1 MAVEIKLVLKDG
13 EQQRVDRVLEHL
25 AEKAKDV
32 NGPLNCSMLEN
43 TVKPQHTLAYKNNL
57 VQCSILENAVKLKRF
72 YYN

>member
-13 EQQRVDRVLEHL
+13 EQQCVDRVLEHL

-32 NGPLNCSMLEN
+32 NGALNCN
-43 TVKPQHTLAYKNNL
+43 
-57 VQCSILENAVKLKRF
+57 ILENAVKLKRF